1 MKDAHQFWLRLRC
14 DIQFIIH
21 LNNKEYFIQILCD
34 SVFLSILQI
43 WQEQFNQ
50 VLAQKRDS
58 AVHLHDLNDLLNAKS
73 PLNKWPKFSA
83 PTTHHPSRYLRQ

>member
-1 MKDAHQFWLRLRC
+1 M
-14 DIQFIIH
+14 QFIIH
-21 LNNKEYFIQILCD
+21 LNNKEYLIQILCD

-50 VLAQKRDS
+50 VLVQKLDS

-73 PLNKWPKFSA
+73 PLNKRPKFSA
-83 PTTHHPSRYLRQ
+83 PTTHYPSRYLRQ